1 MIRNENP
8 FALDV
13 VSIRLVKDAEV
24 LSDKPIHSVEDVV
37 ALLGERMCELDR
49 EVICVVNLKSD
60 GTPINCH
67 FASVGAINYALAHP
81 RELFKASILSNASQM
96 LLLHNH
102 VSGSLMPSKD
112 DVMVTDRMVNLCG
125 HMGIPLVDH
134 IIVGGN
140 NQEYFSF
147 LKQKMLPVEKL
158 QYEDQY
164 ENIDFSV
171 PVAAEKGR
179 SR

>member
-1 MIRNENP
+1 MSKSENP

-24 LSDKPIHSVEDVV
+24 LSDTPIHNAEDVV

-49 EVICVVNLKSD
+49 EVICVVNMKND
-60 GTPINCH
+60 GIPINCH
-67 FASVGAINYALAHP
+67 FASMGAINYAIAHP

-96 LLLHNH
+96 LLIHNH
-102 VSGSLMPSKD
+102 VSGSLRPSKD
-112 DVMVTDRMVNLCG
+112 DVMLTDRMVNLCER
-125 HMGIPLVDH
+125 MGIPLVDH

-140 NQEYFSF
+140 NREYFSF
-147 LKQKMLPVEKL
+147 LNQNVLPVAKI
-158 QYEDQY
+158 QYEEQY
-164 ENIDFSV
+164 EKINFSL
-171 PVAAEKGR
+171 PVAAERGN

>member
-1 MIRNENP
+1 MSRNEKP

-13 VSIRLVKDAEV
+13 VSIRLVKDAEL
-24 LSDKPIHSVEDVV
+24 LSDKPIHSVEDAV

-67 FASVGAINYALAHP
+67 FASMGAINHAIAHP

-96 LLLHNH
+96 LLIHNH

-112 DVMVTDRMVNLCG
+112 DVMITDRMVNLCDQI
-125 HMGIPLVDH
+125 GIPLADH

-147 LKQKMLPVEKL
+147 RKQNILPVSKIV
-158 QYEDQY
+158 YEEHY
-164 ENIDFSV
+164 ENITLSM
-171 PVAAEKGR
+171 PVAAERGKAR
-179 SR
+179 